1 MTREEFIET
10 IEGFEKCPFRI
21 TINGN
26 SSSPLFF
33 VKCLSDSVKVLSN
46 GKPAIYKYDAIE
58 SLTFDEGN
66 DVQSTPEMIPPKNL
80 NQAPSVEAIS
90 IPTSLIEDAKRII
103 WLHDFSL
110 IDRSSQFKEA
120 IHGTTFEKEWSRIQN
135 MIKDAQKNHAL
146 SEKIGTIIS
155 KIEQLPQNY
164 DCIEYYIMYGEVLA
178 LDEDYAN
185 ASLQFEIAGEYQ
197 NAAYYASKCEEKS
210 NEYLLEILRKWIVSG
225 KDYEKNV
232 IASFL
237 SLCYSMHR
245 GRVCAETIAQV
256 ANKSINQDCQKIVRL
271 GLILSLSNYILNE
284 NELASLNNN
293 SIQDLL
299 DRLLNES
306 ISEQY
311 EPDIIKKLKHANQ
324 IEKSFNNTS
333 TWEENVQTGYI
344 IKAFSTHGYIGKEKS
359 DNMGV
364 KFNLYNIA
372 SKKITELIES
382 SPQSIIGLKVV
393 YRLNKGVESYYDTA
407 ENVEP
412 AENLEEFIQK
422 KGINIAVKAK
432 VNTSKEKLALSSD
445 GKTYYGYIIKYIKEM
460 NIGFIYKEYDP
471 TQNGVFFHFNELEEK
486 LKPIAN
492 KILGLKVSC
501 ELADSPKGTGDKV
514 AVRIHAAES
523 INRYVT
529 PQAMNDNANNTTME
543 VVDEAEI
550 ESMLKYRTPS
560 AALQLFATTNR
571 PLHALEVLERSRDS
585 FTYDKYVKHKIQ
597 LLQRTRSSDNEL
609 ISLLNYTI
617 STSSDGAYIAH
628 NLYFLGQVQYRC
640 KLYSDV
646 IATMTKLF
654 KYKRFFKS
662 PTQNTD
668 SLFLISIAYYML
680 RDYVNADSYAKELLN
695 LGAHIEEVNKILNRT
710 FATEESIHDHVV
722 DNEADYS
729 LQFDSEVAI
738 TPYIEKLIN
747 SFSFGSISVRDV
759 PSDFDPWLSD
769 CNVDLANDYI
779 QRLIRYYSRSEQKNN
794 PNAAIAIAKIQKW
807 LLQQSSEEEKEKIE
821 EELRNNVSRALQIM
835 SRNTLQ
841 QSGVDIRVN
850 LFYRMQQYKMSIRA
864 KKIELFNAYI
874 NAHFGSSWM
883 NSLKPANNSALKG
896 TNHLLMISDL
906 LFLLSYME
914 RSEVDDATEQIE
926 KICGILASRTDS
938 KDYIAAIHTI
948 LDTLNGSY
956 VATDKM
962 YSQIISGSKAFHTWL
977 NNNKRTIRDKAESK
991 HWDELSDTLERLDKT
1006 LLSEY
1011 ECEYLEKVREIARYL
1026 IDIDKNAQTA
1036 MKQNVLNQSKNQLN
1050 ELDEKLQ
1057 EEPTFILYSLFDD
1070 VLSIMNNSV
1079 LSSLAEVMSH
1089 EPDIE
1094 PVGTLQMNL
1103 GLTDSKEFILP
1114 LEFRNHL
1121 PSVQARNL
1129 TLNIESVTGGVSII
1143 SSLPMAQN
1151 VDEGEKYSTSLA
1163 FRLDNSNVSQV
1174 DISIK
1179 VEYSFDAFTNYTN
1192 ERRSCT
1198 KRFNYTVTFREV
1210 ESIVNKYRQYA
1221 GKQTVR
1227 DKSMFFGR
1235 DTLIQKLYDAI
1246 SITNSENSDV
1256 LNGGNGIVLYG
1267 QRRSGKTSILHHLK
1281 EKIINNMLNTIVVDF
1296 GSIALAISSIENSDE
1311 LNEEEMD
1318 EEKIQRHNSDMT
1330 LQTMYYTIIH
1340 GVRAFIRMQN
1350 SAIYDKLKADIK
1362 SYEIENNEMF
1372 FPNSELFA
1380 NAQNPQLIFNA
1391 FLDRFRSVARVD
1403 DLKQGFRIVII
1414 IDEFTY
1420 FNTAIKSKKLPY
1432 NFMEILKGIVSDSFI
1447 TMVIAGQDNMVE
1459 FMEQYMNEFSSFQRE
1474 WVTFLEKDASFKM
1487 VTEPIGEDRIDP
1499 ESAEKLYRF
1508 TAGSPYLLMLICC
1521 KLVDWMNEN
1530 KIYKLASSLLD
1541 DFLSDKYM
1549 KDYEFKEDLLE
1560 PQYKDAGRIEWTE
1573 KIKLVLGLI
1582 ARQNSKKVSSNVIPW
1597 AEFDDYAII
1606 RDDMLKDRGVSPEEM
1621 HEILERLVKRQVIE
1635 TQEGYLNR
1643 FRIKIPLCREW
1654 ILRRGGSEYGN
1665 E

>member
-1 MTREEFIET
+1 MTREEFLET

-26 SSSPLFF
+26 NSSSLLF

-58 SLTFDEGN
+58 SLTFDEEN
-66 DVQSTPEMIPPKNL
+66 DVQSTSEMIPSKKL
-80 NQAPSVEAIS
+80 IS
-90 IPTSLIEDAKRII
+90 SSFSRNHSCLTSLIEDAKRII

-110 IDRSSQFKEA
+110 IDRSSQLKEA
-120 IHGTTFEKEWSRIQN
+120 IHDTPLEKEWSRIQN
-135 MIKDAQKNHAL
+135 MINNAQKNHAL

-155 KIEQLPQNY
+155 KIKQLPRNF
-164 DCIEYYIMYGEVLA
+164 DCVEYYIMYGEVLA

-225 KDYEKNV
+225 KDYEKDV

-245 GRVCAETIAQV
+245 GRICAETIAQV
-256 ANKSINQDCQKIVRL
+256 TNESINQDCQNIIHL

-284 NELASLNNN
+284 NELISLKNN

-299 DRLLNES
+299 DRLLKES

-324 IEKSFNNTS
+324 IEDSFNNTS
-333 TWEENVQTGYI
+333 TWEEDVQTGYI
-344 IKAFSTHGYIGKEKS
+344 IKAFPTYGYIGKEKS
-359 DNMGV
+359 DRRGV

-372 SKKITELIES
+372 SKKITDLITS
-382 SPQSIIGLKVV
+382 SPQAIIGLKVV
-393 YRLNKGVESYYDTA
+393 YRLNKGVETYYDTA

-422 KGINIAVKAK
+422 KGINVALKTRVKTAE
-432 VNTSKEKLALSSD
+432 EKLILNPD
-445 GKTYYGYIIKYIKEM
+445 GKTYTGYINSIKAGF
-460 NIGFIYKEYDP
+460 GFIYKENDP
-471 TQNGVFFHFNELEEK
+471 SQNGVFFHFGELEDI
-486 LKPIAN
+486 LKPIAS
-492 KILGLKVSC
+492 KILGLKVCC
-501 ELADSPKGTGDKV
+501 ELADSPKGKE
-514 AVRIHAAES
+514 AVRIYAAES
-523 INRYVT
+523 IDRYIT
-529 PQAMNDNANNTTME
+529 TQAVENNSPKTTE
-543 VVDEAEI
+543 EEVDEAEV
-550 ESMLKYRTPS
+550 ERMLKYRTPS

-668 SLFLISIAYYML
+668 SLFLIAISYYML

-710 FATEESIHDHVV
+710 LATEESIHDHVD

-779 QRLIRYYSRSEQKNN
+779 QRLIRYDSKPEQKNN

-821 EELRNNVSRALQIM
+821 GALRNNVSRALQIM

-850 LFYRMQQYKMSIRA
+850 LFYRMQQYKMSIRE
-864 KKIELFNAYI
+864 KKIDLFNAYI
-874 NAHFGSSWM
+874 NAHFGLSRM
-883 NSLKPANNSALKG
+883 DSLKPANNSALKG
-896 TNHLLMISDL
+896 TNYLLMISDL

-914 RSEVDDATEQIE
+914 RSEVDDAAEQIE

-991 HWDELSDTLERLDKT
+991 HWEELSDTLERLDKT

-1011 ECEYLEKVREIARYL
+1011 ECKYLEDVRKIAGYL

-1129 TLNIESVTGGVSII
+1129 TLNIESVTSGVSFI

-1163 FRLDNSNVSQV
+1163 FRLDNSNVSQI

-1179 VEYSFDAFTNYTN
+1179 VEYSFDAFTNYSN

-1235 DTLIQKLYDAI
+1235 DILIQKLYDAI
-1246 SITNSENSDV
+1246 SITNSEDSDV
-1256 LNGGNGIVLYG
+1256 LNGGNGVVLYG

-1281 EKIINNMLNTIVVDF
+1281 EEIINNMLNTIVVDF

-1311 LNEEEMD
+1311 LNEEEVD
-1318 EEKIQRHNSDMT
+1318 EEQIQRHNSDMT
-1330 LQTMYYTIIH
+1330 LQTMYYTIIQ
-1340 GVRAFIRMQN
+1340 GVRAFIRKQT

-1362 SYEIENNEMF
+1362 SYEVENNEMF

-1420 FNTAIKSKKLPY
+1420 FNTAIKNKKLPY

-1459 FMEQYMNEFSSFQRE
+1459 FMERYMNEFSSFQRE

-1487 VTEPIGEDRIDP
+1487 VTEPIGEERIDP

-1541 DFLSDKYM
+1541 DFLADKYM

-1582 ARQNSKKVSSNVIPW
+1582 ARQNSKKVLSNVIPW

-1606 RDDMLKDRGVSPEEM
+1606 RDDMLKDRGVLPEEM

>member
-1 MTREEFIET
+1 MTRDEFIEI
-10 IEGFEKCPFRI
+10 IEGFEKFPFRI

-26 SSSPLFF
+26 ASSSLLF

-46 GKPAIYKYDAIE
+46 GKPAIYRYDAIE
-58 SLTFDEGN
+58 SLTFDDEN
-66 DVQSTPEMIPPKNL
+66 DVQSTSEMVPTQKT
-80 NQAPSVEAIS
+80 NQTPSVETINS
-90 IPTSLIEDAKRII
+90 PTSLIEDAKRVI

-110 IDRSSQFKEA
+110 TDRSSQLKEA
-120 IHGTTFEKEWSRIQN
+120 IRGTALEKEWSRIQN
-135 MIKDAQKNHAL
+135 MIKDAQKNHSL
-146 SEKIGTIIS
+146 SEKISTIIS
-155 KIEQLPQNY
+155 KIEQLPQNF
-164 DCIEYYIMYGEVLA
+164 DCVEYYMMYGEVLA

-185 ASLQFEIAGEYQ
+185 ASLQFEIAGDYQ

-210 NEYLLEILRKWIVSG
+210 KEYLLEILRKWIVTG
-225 KDYEKNV
+225 KDYEKDV

-256 ANKSINQDCQKIVRL
+256 ANKSINQDCQKIVHL

-299 DRLLNES
+299 DRLLKES

-311 EPDIIKKLKHANQ
+311 EPDIIKNLKHANQ
-324 IEKSFNNTS
+324 IENSFNNTS
-333 TWEENVQTGYI
+333 TWEEDVQIGYI

-359 DNMGV
+359 DSIGV
-364 KFNLYNIA
+364 KFNLQNIA
-372 SKKITELIES
+372 SKAITELITA
-382 SPQSIIGLKVV
+382 SPQAITGLKVV
-393 YRLNKGVESYYDTA
+393 YKLNKGEESYYDTA

-422 KGINIAVKAK
+422 KGINVSLKSRVKTAE
-432 VNTSKEKLALSSD
+432 EKLILNPD
-445 GKTYYGYIIKYIKEM
+445 GKTYTGYINSIKAGF
-460 NIGFIYKEYDP
+460 GFIYKENVP
-471 TQNGVFFHFNELEEK
+471 TQNGVFFHFSELEDK

-492 KILGLKVSC
+492 KILGLKVCC
-501 ELADSPKGTGDKV
+501 ELADNPKREEVDRI
-514 AVRIHAAES
+514 AVRIYADES
-523 INRYVT
+523 IDRYIT
-529 PQAMNDNANNTTME
+529 TQAVENNSPKTTE
-543 VVDEAEI
+543 EEVDEAEV
-550 ESMLKYRTPS
+550 ERMLKYRTPS

-710 FATEESIHDHVV
+710 FATEESIHDHVD

-779 QRLIRYYSRSEQKNN
+779 QRLIRYDSRSEQKNN

-807 LLQQSSEEEKEKIE
+807 LLQQSSEEDKEKIE
-821 EELRNNVSRALQIM
+821 EALRNNVSRALQIM

-864 KKIELFNAYI
+864 KKIDLFNAYI

-914 RSEVDDATEQIE
+914 RSEVDDAAEQIE

-991 HWDELSDTLERLDKT
+991 HWEELSDTLERLDKT

-1129 TLNIESVTGGVSII
+1129 TLSIESVTSGVSFI

-1179 VEYSFDAFTNYTN
+1179 VEYSFDAFTNYSN

-1256 LNGGNGIVLYG
+1256 LNGGNGVVLYG

-1281 EKIINNMLNTIVVDF
+1281 EEIINNMLNTIVVDF

-1311 LNEEEMD
+1311 LNEEEVD

-1330 LQTMYYTIIH
+1330 LQTMYYTIIQ
-1340 GVRAFIRMQN
+1340 GVRAFIRKQN

-1362 SYEIENNEMF
+1362 SYEVENNEMF

-1391 FLDRFRSVARVD
+1391 FLDRFRSVAKVD

-1420 FNTAIKSKKLPY
+1420 FNTAIKNKKLPC

-1508 TAGSPYLLMLICC
+1508 TAGSPYLLMMICC

-1621 HEILERLVKRQVIE
+1621 NEILERLVKRQVIE

>member
-1 MTREEFIET
+1 MTREEFLGM
-10 IEGFEKCPFRI
+10 IEGFEESPFMI
-21 TINGN
+21 ISNGSK
-26 SSSPLFF
+26 SSVLRF
-33 VKCLSDSVKVLSN
+33 VKAMSDSVQVLSN
-46 GKPAIYKYDAIE
+46 NRPAAYKYE
-58 SLTFDEGN
+58 SIDYITFD
-66 DVQSTPEMIPPKNL
+66 L
-80 NQAPSVEAIS
+80 NNSVET
-90 IPTSLIEDAKRII
+90 PIENEHSFIVEEAKRNIYI
-103 WLHDFSL
+103 HNFSYENRNAQLKNALHNTPL
-110 IDRSSQFKEA
+110 
-120 IHGTTFEKEWSRIQN
+120 EKEWVKTQN
-135 MIKDAQKNHAL
+135 KIKDAQKNHIL
-146 SEKIGTIIS
+146 PEKIKKIINHL
-155 KIEQLPQNY
+155 IQLPQEY
-164 DCIEYYIMYGEVLA
+164 YCIEYYIMLGEAYA
-178 LDEDYAN
+178 LNDDYDN
-185 ASLQFEIAGEYQ
+185 AFRQFEIAGDYQ
-197 NAAYYASKCEEKS
+197 NAAYYACKCEEKR
-210 NEYLLEILRKWIVSG
+210 NEYLLEILQKWIVSG
-225 KDYEKNV
+225 KGYEKDV
-232 IASFL
+232 MASFL

-245 GRVCAETIAQV
+245 GRICAETIAQIGYES
-256 ANKSINQDCQKIVRL
+256 KTQDCQKSIYF
-271 GLILSLSNYILNE
+271 GLILSLSNYVSDE
-284 NELASLNNN
+284 NELFFLKN
-293 SIQDLL
+293 QDVQY
-299 DRLLNES
+299 LLNRLKNVS
-306 ISEQY
+306 ASEQY
-311 EPDIIKKLKHANQ
+311 DPYEIKTLKHANQ
-324 IEKSFNNTS
+324 IEDYSDNIS
-333 TWEENVQTGYI
+333 TWEENLKTGYI
-344 IKAFSTHGYIGKEKS
+344 IRAFPEYGYIGKEKS
-359 DNMGV
+359 DNIGV
-364 KFNLYNIA
+364 KFNRNKIA
-372 SKKITELIES
+372 SKEIANLMNS
-382 SPQSIIGLKVV
+382 SPKNLIGLKVI
-393 YRLNKGVESYYDTA
+393 YILQKGLDNYTDIASIVESA
-407 ENVEP
+407 ED
-412 AENLEEFIQK
+412 LEEFIQK
-422 KGINIAVKAK
+422 KGINVTLKTRVETAE
-432 VNTSKEKLALSSD
+432 EKLILNPD
-445 GKTYYGYIIKYIKEM
+445 GKTYTGYINSIKAGF
-460 NIGFIYKEYDP
+460 GFIYKENDP
-471 TQNGVFFHFNELEEK
+471 SQNGVFFHFSELEDK

-492 KILGLKVSC
+492 KILGLKVCC
-501 ELADSPKGTGDKV
+501 ELADSPKGEDADRI
-514 AVRIHAAES
+514 AVRIYSAES
-523 INRYVT
+523 IDKYIT
-529 PQAMNDNANNTTME
+529 TQAVGNNSQPTAVE
-543 VVDEAEI
+543 EVDEAEV
-550 ESMLKYRTPS
+550 ERMLRLKTPS
-560 AALQLFATTNR
+560 AALQFFATTNR
-571 PLHALEVLERSRDS
+571 PLHALEVLERFRDS

-710 FATEESIHDHVV
+710 FATEESIHDHVD
-722 DNEADYS
+722 DNETDYS

-769 CNVDLANDYI
+769 CTVDLANDYI
-779 QRLIRYYSRSEQKNN
+779 QRLIRYDSRSEQKNN

-821 EELRNNVSRALQIM
+821 GALRNNVSRALQIM

-850 LFYRMQQYKMSIRA
+850 LFYRMQQYKMSIRE
-864 KKIELFNAYI
+864 KKIDLFNAYI

-883 NSLKPANNSALKG
+883 NSLKPANNSVLKG
-896 TNHLLMISDL
+896 TNHLLMVSDL

-914 RSEVDDATEQIE
+914 RSEVDDAAGQIE

-948 LDTLNGSY
+948 LNTLNGSY
-956 VATDKM
+956 AATDKM

-977 NNNKRTIRDKAESK
+977 NNNKRNIRDKAESK
-991 HWDELSDTLERLDKT
+991 HWEELSDTLERLDKT

-1129 TLNIESVTGGVSII
+1129 TLTVESVTNGVSFIT

-1151 VDEGEKYSTSLA
+1151 VDEGEKYSTSLV
-1163 FRLDNSNVSQV
+1163 FRLDNSNISQV

-1235 DTLIQKLYDAI
+1235 DMLIRKLYDAI
-1246 SITNSENSDV
+1246 TIKNEENKDI
-1256 LNGGNGIVLYG
+1256 LNGGNGVVLYG

-1281 EKIINNMLNTIVVDF
+1281 EEIINNMLNTIVVDF
-1296 GSIALAISSIENSDE
+1296 GSIALTISSIENSDVM
-1311 LNEEEMD
+1311 NEEEVD
-1318 EEKIQRHNSDMT
+1318 EETIQRHNSDMT
-1330 LQTMYYTIIH
+1330 LQTMYYTIIQ
-1340 GVRAFIRMQN
+1340 GVRAFIRKQN
-1350 SAIYDKLKADIK
+1350 SAVYDKLKADIK
-1362 SYEIENNEMF
+1362 SYEVENNEMF

-1420 FNTAIKSKKLPY
+1420 FNTAIKNKKLPY

-1459 FMEQYMNEFSSFQRE
+1459 FMERYMNEFSSFQRE

-1487 VTEPIGEDRIDP
+1487 VTEPVGEDRIDP

-1508 TAGSPYLLMLICC
+1508 TAGSPYLLMLICY

-1541 DFLSDKYM
+1541 DFLADKYM

-1582 ARQNSKKVSSNVIPW
+1582 ARQNSKKVSKNVIPW
-1597 AEFDDYAII
+1597 VEFDDYAII

>member
-1 MTREEFIET
+1 MTREEFLEI

-26 SSSPLFF
+26 SSSSLLF
-33 VKCLSDSVKVLSN
+33 VKGLSDSVKVLSN

-58 SLTFDEGN
+58 SLIFDDEN
-66 DVQSTPEMIPPKNL
+66 DVQSTSEMIPLKSSNPT
-80 NQAPSVEAIS
+80 PSAKAIS
-90 IPTSLIEDAKRII
+90 SATSLIEDAKRII

-110 IDRSSQFKEA
+110 IDRSSQLKEA
-120 IHGTTFEKEWSRIQN
+120 IHGTPLEKEWSRIQN
-135 MIKDAQKNHAL
+135 MIKDAQKNHSL

-155 KIEQLPQNY
+155 KIEQLPQKF

-178 LDEDYAN
+178 LAEDYAN

-197 NAAYYASKCEEKS
+197 NAAYYASKCEKKS

-225 KDYEKNV
+225 KGYEKYV

-245 GRVCAETIAQV
+245 GRICAETIAQV
-256 ANKSINQDCQKIVRL
+256 PNKSINQDCQKILYL

-284 NELASLNNN
+284 TELITLKNN

-299 DRLLNES
+299 DRLLKVS
-306 ISEQY
+306 ISERY

-324 IEKSFNNTS
+324 IEDPFNNIS
-333 TWEENVQTGYI
+333 AWEEGIQTGYI
-344 IKAFSTHGYIGKEKS
+344 IKAFSTYGYIGKEKS
-359 DNMGV
+359 DSTGV

-372 SKKITELIES
+372 SKKITELITS
-382 SPQSIIGLKVV
+382 SPQAIIGLKVV
-393 YRLNKGVESYYDTA
+393 YRLNKGAGSYYDTA
-407 ENVEP
+407 DNVEP
-412 AENLEEFIQK
+412 AENVEEFIQK
-422 KGINIAVKAK
+422 KGINIALKTRVKTAE
-432 VNTSKEKLALSSD
+432 EKLFLNPD
-445 GKTYYGYIIKYIKEM
+445 GKTYTGYINSIKAGF
-460 NIGFIYKEYDP
+460 GFIYKENDP
-471 TQNGVFFHFNELEEK
+471 SQNGVFFHFSELEDK

-492 KILGLKVSC
+492 KILGLKVCC
-501 ELADSPKGTGDKV
+501 ELADSPKGKDVDKI
-514 AVRIHAAES
+514 AVRILSAES
-523 INRYVT
+523 IDRYITNQTVG
-529 PQAMNDNANNTTME
+529 NNSQSPAVE
-543 VVDEAEI
+543 EVDEAEVDR
-550 ESMLKYRTPS
+550 MLKSKTPA
-560 AALQLFATTNR
+560 AALQFFATTNK
-571 PLHALEVLERSRDS
+571 PLHALDVLERSRDS

-710 FATEESIHDHVV
+710 FATEESIHDHVD

-769 CNVDLANDYI
+769 CNVTLANDYI
-779 QRLIRYYSRSEQKNN
+779 QRLIRYDSRSEQKNN
-794 PNAAIAIAKIQKW
+794 PNAAIAIAKLQKW
-807 LLQQSSEEEKEKIE
+807 LLQQSSEEEKERIE
-821 EELRNNVSRALQIM
+821 EALRNNVSRALQIM

-850 LFYRMQQYKMSIRA
+850 LFYRMQQYKMSIRE
-864 KKIELFNAYI
+864 KKIDLLNAYI

-883 NSLKPANNSALKG
+883 NSLKPATNSPLKG

-914 RSEVDDATEQIE
+914 ISEVDDAAGQIE
-926 KICGILASRTDS
+926 KTCGILASRTDS

-991 HWDELSDTLERLDKT
+991 HWEELSDTLKRLDKT

-1011 ECEYLEKVREIARYL
+1011 ECEYLEKVQEIARYL

-1094 PVGTLQMNL
+1094 PVGSLQLNL

-1129 TLNIESVTGGVSII
+1129 TLNIEDITSGVSLI
-1143 SSLPMAQN
+1143 SLLPMAQN

-1179 VEYSFDAFTNYTN
+1179 VKYSFDAFTNYTN
-1192 ERRSCT
+1192 ERHSCT

-1210 ESIVNKYRQYA
+1210 ESIVNRYRQYA

-1246 SITNSENSDV
+1246 SITNSENSVV
-1256 LNGGNGIVLYG
+1256 LNGGNGVVLYG

-1296 GSIALAISSIENSDE
+1296 GSIALAISSIENSDDM
-1311 LNEEEMD
+1311 NEEEAN

-1330 LQTMYYTIIH
+1330 LQTMYYTIIQ
-1340 GVRAFIRMQN
+1340 GVRSFIRKQN
-1350 SAIYDKLKADIK
+1350 TAIYDKLKADIR
-1362 SYEIENNEMF
+1362 SYEVENNEMF

-1391 FLDRFRSVARVD
+1391 FLGRFRSVAKVD

-1420 FNTAIKSKKLPY
+1420 FNTAIKNKKLPY

-1459 FMEQYMNEFSSFQRE
+1459 FMERYMNEFSSFQRE

-1487 VTEPIGEDRIDP
+1487 VTEPIGEERIDP

-1530 KIYKLASSLLD
+1530 KIFKLASSLLD
-1541 DFLSDKYM
+1541 DFLADKYM

-1606 RDDMLKDRGVSPEEM
+1606 RDDMLKDRGVLPEEM